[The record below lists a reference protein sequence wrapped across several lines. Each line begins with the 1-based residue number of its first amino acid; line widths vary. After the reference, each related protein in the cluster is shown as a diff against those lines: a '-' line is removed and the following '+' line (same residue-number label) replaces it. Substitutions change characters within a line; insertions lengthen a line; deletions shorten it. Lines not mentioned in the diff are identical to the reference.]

1 MVGIAVNGLGR
12 IGRLAVKRL
21 VRQAPERLRAINDPA
36 PLDVVVNLLRFD
48 SVHGRE
54 PLSVEG
60 RREAGR
66 DHLSIGGSSVPL
78 FHAEDPAAI
87 PYGEAG
93 ATLVLE
99 CSGRYTRRDGAARH
113 LHGGVGHV
121 LISAPSPDP
130 DITVIEPVEP
140 GRLDLAR
147 HRIISNASCTAH
159 AAAPILKVLH
169 EGFGLEHAGLGTV
182 HVATNDQRLLDA
194 PHHDLRR
201 ARSAFQSIIPTTT
214 SAIGALRQALPW
226 LPADF
231 DGLALRVP
239 TTSVNLV
246 EIMAGVSRDV
256 DLGALSGAFT
266 AAAAGPFRGILGLAE
281 GVEVSCDFTGREE
294 SVVMDLG
301 LSQCLG
307 SRFLRVFGWHDNET
321 AYAARLVE
329 LVLAMDA
336 RLRA

>member
-1 MVGIAVNGLGR
+1 
-12 IGRLAVKRL
+12 
-21 VRQAPERLRAINDPA
+21 
-36 PLDVVVNLLRFD
+36 
-48 SVHGRE
+48 
-54 PLSVEG
+54 
-60 RREAGR
+60 
-66 DHLSIGGSSVPL
+66 
-78 FHAEDPAAI
+78 
-87 PYGEAG
+87 
-93 ATLVLE
+93 
-99 CSGRYTRRDGAARH
+99 
-113 LHGGVGHV
+113 
-121 LISAPSPDP
+121 
-130 DITVIEPVEP
+130 
-140 GRLDLAR
+140 
-147 HRIISNASCTAH
+147 
-159 AAAPILKVLH
+159 VLH
-169 EGFGLEHAGLGTV
+169 DTFGLEHAGLGTV

-194 PHHDLRR
+194 PHKDLRR

-256 DLGALSGAFT
+256 DLASLMDAFKQ
-266 AAAAGPFRGILGLAE
+266 AAAGPFKGIIGLAE

-329 LVLAMDA
+329 LVLAIDA
-336 RLRA
+336 RLA

>member
-1 MVGIAVNGLGR
+1 MGIAINGLGR
-12 IGRLAVKRL
+12 IGRLAAKRL
-21 VRQAPERLRAINDPA
+21 ARESPGLLKAINDPA
-36 PLDVVVNLLRFD
+36 SLEVTVNLLRFD

-54 PLSVEG
+54 GLRIEG
-60 RREAGR
+60 FSAGGQER
-66 DHLSIGGSSVPL
+66 LRLGDCEVPF
-78 FHAEDPAAI
+78 FHEEDPAGI
-87 PYGEAG
+87 PYAATG
-93 ATLVLE
+93 ATLALE
-99 CSGRYTRRDGAARH
+99 CSGRFIRRRDAARH
-113 LHGGVGHV
+113 LHEGVGHV
-121 LISAPSPDP
+121 VISAPSPDP
-130 DITVIEPVEP
+130 DITVIETVEP
-140 GRLDLAR
+140 GRLDLAK

-159 AAAPILKVLH
+159 AAAPILKVLN
-169 EGFGLEHAGLGTV
+169 EAFGLEHAGLGTV

-194 PHHDLRR
+194 PHQDLRR

-256 DLGALSGAFT
+256 NLATLKAAFED
-266 AAAAGPFRGILGLAE
+266 AAAGPFKNIIGLAE

-329 LVLAMDA
+329 LVLQIHS
-336 RLRA
+336 RLRP

>member
-1 MVGIAVNGLGR
+1 MGIAINGLGR
-12 IGRLAVKRL
+12 IGRLAAKRL
-21 VRQAPERLRAINDPA
+21 ARQAPERLTAINDPA
-36 PLDVVVNLLRFD
+36 ALDVVVNLLRFD
-48 SVHGRE
+48 SIHGRE
-54 PLSVEG
+54 SLPIEG
-60 RREAGR
+60 FR
-66 DHLSIGGSSVPL
+66 DRGQDRLRIGTLDVPL
-78 FHAEDPAAI
+78 FHEEDPAAI
-87 PYGEAG
+87 GFGAAG
-93 ATLVLE
+93 TRLVLE
-99 CSGRYTRRDGAARH
+99 CSGRYTNHAGASRH

-130 DITVIEPVEP
+130 DVTVIEPVEP

-169 EGFGLEHAGLGTV
+169 DGFGLEHAGLGTV

-194 PHHDLRR
+194 PHKDLRR

-256 DLGALSGAFT
+256 DLESLKAAFVS
-266 AAAAGPFRGILGLAE
+266 AATGPFKGIIGLAE

-329 LVLAMDA
+329 LALAVDS
-336 RLRA
+336 RLG

>member
-1 MVGIAVNGLGR
+1 LGIAINGLGR

-21 VRQAPERLRAINDPA
+21 ARQSPDRLKAINDPA
-36 PLDVVVNLLRFD
+36 GLEVVLNLLRFD

-54 PLSVEG
+54 PLRIDS
-60 RREAGR
+60 
-66 DHLSIGGSSVPL
+66 HLKDGQERLRIGDCVVPL
-78 FHAEDPAAI
+78 FHEVDPAVI
-87 PYGEAG
+87 PFG
-93 ATLVLE
+93 ASGANLVVE
-99 CSGRYTRRDGAARH
+99 CSGHFTRRDAAARH
-113 LHGGVGHV
+113 LHGGVSHV
-121 LISAPSPDP
+121 VISAPSPDP

-140 GRLDLAR
+140 GQLDLTR
-147 HRIISNASCTAH
+147 PRIISNASCTAH

-169 EGFGLEHAGLGTV
+169 EAFGLVHAGLGTV

-194 PHHDLRR
+194 PHQDLRR
-201 ARSAFQSIIPTTT
+201 GRSAFQSIIPTTT
-214 SAIGALRQALPW
+214 SAIGALKQALPW
-226 LPADF
+226 LPKDF

-256 DLGALSGAFT
+256 DLMSLKAAFEK
-266 AAAAGPFRGILGLAE
+266 AAAGPFRGIIGLAE

-307 SRFLRVFGWHDNET
+307 NRFLRVFGWHDNEV
-321 AYAARLVE
+321 AYTARLVE
-329 LVLAMDA
+329 LVLGIDT
-336 RLRA
+336 RLAG

>member
-1 MVGIAVNGLGR
+1 MGIAINGLGR

-21 VRQAPERLRAINDPA
+21 AVQDPARLRAINDPA
-36 PLDVVVNLLRFD
+36 GLEVLVNLLRFD

-54 PLSVEG
+54 KLPVSG
-60 RREAGR
+60 FCEAGEDR
-66 DHLSIGGSSVPL
+66 LRIGACTVPL
-78 FHAEDPAAI
+78 FHADDPAAI
-87 PYGEAG
+87 PYAGTG
-93 ATLVLE
+93 ATLVVE
-99 CSGRYTRRDGAARH
+99 CSGRYTDHAGASRH
-113 LHGGVGHV
+113 LHDGIGHV
-121 LISAPSPDP
+121 VVSAPSPDP
-130 DITVIEPVEP
+130 DLTVIEPVEP
-140 GRLDLAR
+140 GRLDLGR

-169 EGFGLEHAGLGTV
+169 DHFGLEHAGLGTV

-194 PHHDLRR
+194 PHKDLRR

-246 EIMAGVSRDV
+246 EIMAGVTRDV
-256 DLGALSGAFT
+256 ELESLKAAFE
-266 AAAAGPFRGILGLAE
+266 AAAAGPFKGILGLAE

-329 LVLAMDA
+329 LVLQIEE
-336 RLRA
+336 RLGA

>member
-1 MVGIAVNGLGR
+1 MGTAINGLGR
-12 IGRLAVKRL
+12 IGRLAAKRL
-21 VRQAPERLRAINDPA
+21 AARAPERLKAINDPA
-36 PLDVVVNLLRFD
+36 TLDVVVNLLRFD

-54 PLSVEG
+54 TIAIEG
-60 RREAGR
+60 RVSQGQEYLR
-66 DHLSIGGSSVPL
+66 IGGCTVPL
-78 FHAEDPAAI
+78 FHESDPAAI
-87 PYGEAG
+87 PYRATGT
-93 ATLVLE
+93 TLVLE
-99 CSGRYTRRDGAARH
+99 CSGRYTDHAGASRH
-113 LHGGVGHV
+113 LHDGVGHV

-140 GRLDLAR
+140 GRIDLDR

-159 AAAPILKVLH
+159 AAAPILRVLH
-169 EGFGLEHAGLGTV
+169 DGFGLEHAGLGTV

-194 PHHDLRR
+194 SHKDLRR

-256 DLGALSGAFT
+256 DLASLKNAFER
-266 AAAAGPFRGILGLAE
+266 AAAGPFKGIIGLAE

-329 LVLAMDA
+329 LVLSIEAQLSA
-336 RLRA
+336 